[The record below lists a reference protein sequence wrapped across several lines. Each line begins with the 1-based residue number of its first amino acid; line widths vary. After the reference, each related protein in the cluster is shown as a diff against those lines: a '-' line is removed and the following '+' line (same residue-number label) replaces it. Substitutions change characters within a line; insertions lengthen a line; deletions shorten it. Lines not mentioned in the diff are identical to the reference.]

1 MKHQKT
7 FSIGE
12 TSEMTGISKR
22 QLRDWE
28 GKHIP
33 EPLRIS
39 VGERLYRRYT
49 LKDINRLKEIK
60 EHLGKGFTLPA
71 AAEIASEILAA
82 QEGGEENE

>member
-1 MKHQKT
+1 MEHQKT

-12 TSEMTGISKR
+12 TSEMTGISQR

-49 LKDINRLKEIK
+49 LEDINRLKKIK
-60 EHLGKGFTLPA
+60 EHLGEGCTLPVA
-71 AAEIASEILAA
+71 AKMAF
-82 QEGGEENE
+82 QN